1 MILILLVNKTFADV
15 ITVVLNPLQKRLR
28 LTSGEVDRWVYQCLT
43 NFTVKGGRGG
53 EGACGKREVAFK
65 VVSQWISS
73 TVDKFMRG
81 EIND

>member
-43 NFTVKGGRGG
+43 NFTMKGGREMKQCLAG
-53 EGACGKREVAFK
+53 EGREHVAKGKLHLRL
-65 VVSQWISS
+65 
-73 TVDKFMRG
+73 
-81 EIND
+81 

>member
-1 MILILLVNKTFADV
+1 MGLPVFDKFHYEGWQRNEAV
-15 ITVVLNPLQKRLR
+15 P
-28 LTSGEVDRWVYQCLT
+28 
-43 NFTVKGGRGG
+43 GRGG